1 MRQYALNHPQTMV
14 FLLYHQPYPLP
25 RPGQTV
31 DDVALENENFL
42 QLNWDEGGIGLP
54 LNLAF
59 VMVDYVITN
68 GLVQIRGMRIT
79 GLNRGP
85 PDIQ

>member
-1 MRQYALNHPQTMV
+1 MV

-25 RPGQTV
+25 RPGQSV

-59 VMVDYVITN
+59 VWLIM
-68 GLVQIRGMRIT
+68 
-79 GLNRGP
+79 
-85 PDIQ
+85 